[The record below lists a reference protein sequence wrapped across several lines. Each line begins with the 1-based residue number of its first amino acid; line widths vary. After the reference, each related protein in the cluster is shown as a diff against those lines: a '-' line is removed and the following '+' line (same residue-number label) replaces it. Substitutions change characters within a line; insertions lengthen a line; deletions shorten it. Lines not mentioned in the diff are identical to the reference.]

1 MKIPSA
7 LKSLTT
13 SLLERKKEK
22 KRLRGPADLHYALA
36 DSISL
41 LDALAWREVTAQ
53 AGFFMS
59 LDYLRTLEQVLPV
72 NLSARYALIFSGLG
86 AERQLVA
93 AVYMQIADISLA
105 QVRPEPPQKAP
116 KSAKAGK
123 KWALPLDQLAQA
135 TKQRVLTCGNL
146 LSFGQHGIAFAP
158 DVDSKLA
165 WHGVVE
171 VLYRVRQAEKLAG
184 KTHFV
189 MIKDLHDPYIQ
200 QAAHLENLSYR
211 YIETEPN
218 MLLTLAPEWK
228 TYDDYLA
235 SLASKYRANI
245 RNAILKPLDEAGCT
259 VVHLPDLAPHRDRIF
274 ALYKAVQANAGFRP
288 FELVP
293 DYFLA
298 LQKVAGDRL
307 RCSAIQ
313 RGGNLLGF
321 LISVADGGTAIAY
334 HIGFDRAAAADLP
347 IYLRLLHAGI
357 ADALALGCKQI
368 SYGRTALEPKAAL
381 GAKPQTFGV
390 FVRHRQ
396 PVLNKLMKRLLL
408 AIEHE
413 DAPQRN
419 PFKKAKVDKAGKA
432 DKVDKVDKETPQILN
447 WRPNA

>member
-1 MKIPSA
+1 MKIPAA
-7 LKSLTT
+7 LQSLTT

-41 LDALAWREVTAQ
+41 LDAAAWQEVTAQ

-59 LDYLRTLEQVLPV
+59 LDYLSTLEHVLPV

-86 AERQLVA
+86 SERQLLA

-105 QVRPEPPQKAP
+105 QVRPEKQG
-116 KSAKAGK
+116 KSTKTDK

-135 TKQRVLTCGNL
+135 ARQRVLTCGNL

-158 DVDSKLA
+158 DVDSQLA

-189 MIKDLHDPYIQ
+189 MIKDLHDPYVQ

-228 TYDDYLA
+228 NYDDYLA
-235 SLASKYRANI
+235 SLASKYRVNI
-245 RNAILKPLDEAGCT
+245 RNEILKPMDEAGCT
-259 VVHLPDLAPHRDRIF
+259 VTHLPDLAPHRDSIF
-274 ALYKAVQANAGFRP
+274 ALYKAVQVNAGFRP

-298 LQKVAGDRL
+298 LQKVAGERL
-307 RCSAIQ
+307 RCSVIQ
-313 RGGNLLGF
+313 RDGNLLGF
-321 LISVADGGTAIAY
+321 LISVADGDTSIAY

-357 ADALALGCKQI
+357 ADALALGCTQI
-368 SYGRTALEPKAAL
+368 SYGRTALEPKASL
-381 GAKPQTFGV
+381 GAKPQTFGIL
-390 FVRHRQ
+390 VRHRQ

-408 AIEHE
+408 GIEHE
-413 DAPQRN
+413 DAPERN
-419 PFKKAKVDKAGKA
+419 PFKKAKSGKVQA
-432 DKVDKVDKETPQILN
+432 QT
-447 WRPNA
+447 